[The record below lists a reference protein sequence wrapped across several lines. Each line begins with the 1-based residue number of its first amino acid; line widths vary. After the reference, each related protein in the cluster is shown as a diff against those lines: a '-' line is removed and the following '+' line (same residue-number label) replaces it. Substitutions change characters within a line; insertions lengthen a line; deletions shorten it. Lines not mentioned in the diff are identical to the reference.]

1 MKKIIAGLLTV
12 LMVIPLGIVFSSAEA
27 TNIAKGMTYE
37 YTGALIENG
46 KNNYPDTDNKE
57 LTDGVIPKAKE
68 DLVFTKNLWVGLNIG
83 GADADKTNKKNSVVV
98 DLNEVKTG
106 LTKFVLYALDTSSG
120 ISMPKSVEVFVSDDK
135 STFTSVGVDKA
146 PVKVVDAEDSANPTY
161 GAYTFSVNGNA
172 TKGRYV
178 KFVIEHDKNWAFVSE
193 VEVYQDPNATPTEDP
208 KPVEEVKEEIK
219 IDGKLDDNGWK
230 TNGWTKVSNDNARV
244 YEEKVQDPK
253 RTDTFDFQFRTD
265 DSKLY
270 VALKSNNKPFGTDKY
285 FGNGKGTNFRLW
297 FFTDGYKDQEG
308 HEYTTYNYLMD
319 FYYKSGNLVMEVKRN
334 KTYNGNSGEVITI
347 EGLEAKATGTN
358 ADNYWYVE
366 AAIPFAGISATTGTH
381 VYVTYSGPSAIDETA
396 DASKSQPTNV
406 SWTYGNLGTYKNE
419 KGEDTISWAYKLWDK
434 ENDVDLTF
442 ADLKLGVV
450 KQEEPEFTDIT
461 GEKIADPKYELE
473 LKTTPEKYKAGDTIT
488 VSVTVKNI
496 KIDTGLALIKFYLH
510 YDATKVEPI
519 VKNDGDNNVDMLKF
533 IKKAP
538 NTEDWKDGVCLL
550 NEEESFYDISFFS
563 AKAASNA
570 KEDGSV
576 VIEVQFKVKA
586 DAKGAIAFQIP
597 HGEKGGY
604 GIYNIK
610 DRAYGNAGYVLAQ
623 LDNTKPGPS
632 SSSTSSA
639 KPSSSTT
646 TSTPPTGDSGM
657 YAIVIIAMLAL
668 AGAATI
674 AVKKRSR

>member
-1 MKKIIAGLLTV
+1 MKKYLALFLTLVLVGTMGSLLV
-12 LMVIPLGIVFSSAEA
+12 NGAEA
-27 TNIAKGMTYE
+27 DTTPITDGFVFDIANVDTKVAAEKGLILTSQDAYNNSGAGWSILILCEKVSDNLYKAKQDATYSS
-37 YTGALIENG
+37 TGTLPQLVVGANDIVISIHSDGEKENKDQKKQAMKVKAG
-46 KNNYPDTDNKE
+46 MYFT
-57 LTDGVIPKAKE
+57 LTDIDLTKSGAVSGKAK
-68 DLVFTKNLWVGLNIG
+68 VNI
-83 GADADKTNKKNSVVV
+83 N
-98 DLNEVKTG
+98 
-106 LTKFVLYALDTSSG
+106 
-120 ISMPKSVEVFVSDDK
+120 
-135 STFTSVGVDKA
+135 
-146 PVKVVDAEDSANPTY
+146 NPQ
-161 GAYTFSVNGNA
+161 G
-172 TKGRYV
+172 
-178 KFVIEHDKNWAFVSE
+178 
-193 VEVYQDPNATPTEDP
+193 EDP
-208 KPVEEVKEEIK
+208 KPPVEEVKEVIT

-230 TNGWTKVSNDNARV
+230 TNGWTHFDSSNSRV
-244 YEEKVQDPK
+244 MNEIKPEAP
-253 RTDTFDFQFRTD
+253 RSENIDFQFRTD
-265 DSKLY
+265 DTKLY
-270 VALKSNNKPFGTDKY
+270 VALKSNTKPFGTAAIN
-285 FGNGKGTNFRLW
+285 GNGKGSNFRLW
-297 FFTDGYKDQEG
+297 FFNDGYKDSEG
-308 HEYTTYNYLMD
+308 HEFTTYNYFID
-319 FYYKSGNLVMEVKRN
+319 FVYKSGELGIIQRKNT
-334 KTYNGNSGEVITI
+334 TYNGNTSEDFVI
-347 EGLEAKATGTN
+347 EGLEVKSTGT
-358 ADNYWYVE
+358 DNDNFWYVE
-366 AAIPFAGISATTGTH
+366 AAIPFAGIGATTGTH
-381 VYVTYSGPSAIDETA
+381 VYVTYSGPTEIDTA
-396 DASKSQPTNV
+396 ATGNQLTNN
-406 SWTYGNLGTYKNE
+406 SWTYGNLGTYKDADG
-419 KGEDTISWAYKLWDK
+419 KDAISWAYKLWDK